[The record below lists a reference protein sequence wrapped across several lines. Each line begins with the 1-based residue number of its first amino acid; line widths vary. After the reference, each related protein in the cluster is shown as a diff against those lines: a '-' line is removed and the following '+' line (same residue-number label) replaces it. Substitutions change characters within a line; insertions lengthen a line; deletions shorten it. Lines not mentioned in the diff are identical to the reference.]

1 MNEKTAKHIANILK
15 AVAHPLRLQIVELLE
30 NGERCVGDIVRILKV
45 PQSIAS
51 QQLTLMKDKQ
61 VLKCRRDGT
70 KSFYSIRNL
79 NVISVLH
86 CVNHHCENKNDVRQ
100 PIKKGR
106 KI

>member
-1 MNEKTAKHIANILK
+1 MNDKTAQQVADILK

-30 NGERCVGDIVRILKV
+30 SGERCVGDIVRVLKV
-45 PQSIAS
+45 PQSVAS

-70 KSFYSIRNL
+70 KSFYSIKNL

-86 CVNHHCENKNDVRQ
+86 CVNHHCEKKNDVRH
-100 PIKKGR
+100 PSKKGR